1 MSRISGS
8 RVGPTTSWPLPARRQ
23 VVDLPLGRDER
34 GRLRFVDG
42 ETSIANR
49 DDARTELFAK
59 MEKALATGDKVFPQG
74 D

>member
-1 MSRISGS
+1 
-8 RVGPTTSWPLPARRQ
+8 
-23 VVDLPLGRDER
+23 VDLPLGRDER